1 MWHKLKS
8 FIKTLLK
15 TKSPNCLPL
24 IRNSMIIDVIVYFH
38 RISKKKMSSESGNFP
53 ESGLYI
59 TFLSVIHFTERKISS
74 KNSYTKNF
82 GLVNAELFGDG
93 THGEKEEL
101 GLQWD
106 GKIPR
111 TMTRTYDLVIISLK
125 SIPTCYLFFF
135 WSLLECAC
143 LFLFFSTTK
152 LLPLGL
158 HLLEKWGTKA

>member
-82 GLVNAELFGDG
+82 GLANVELFGDG
-93 THGEKEEL
+93 THGEKEL